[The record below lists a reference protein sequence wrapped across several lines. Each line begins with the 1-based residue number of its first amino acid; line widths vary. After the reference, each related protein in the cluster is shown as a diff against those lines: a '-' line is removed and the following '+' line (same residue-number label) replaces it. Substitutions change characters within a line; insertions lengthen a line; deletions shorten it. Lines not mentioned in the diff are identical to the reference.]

1 MSLLEIKQ
9 LEHRYGNKMTL
20 AGLNLTLE
28 EGEIIGL
35 LGPNGVGKTTLMK
48 MICGLISNY
57 EGSILVD
64 GNPIGIQTKS
74 LVSYLPDQTYF
85 RKSENIR
92 SAIGVFRD
100 FYKDFDEKKALEM
113 AIDLQLDAKQ
123 KIGSMSKGMQ
133 EKLQLIFVMSRKAR
147 LFVLD
152 EPMGG
157 IDPSTRDY
165 ILTTILNQYTEDSS
179 VLLSTHLVHDTEQ
192 IFDRVVFLKQG
203 RVFINEQVDILRAE
217 TGMSMDQYFREVY
230 R

>member
-28 EGEIIGL
+28 TGEIIGL

-48 MICGLISNY
+48 IICGLISNY
-57 EGSILVD
+57 EGSVLID
-64 GNPIGIQTKS
+64 GNPIGIQSKS

-92 SAIGVFRD
+92 SAIGMFRD
-100 FYKDFDEKKALEM
+100 FYTDFDEKKALEM

>member
-28 EGEIIGL
+28 TGEIIGL

-48 MICGLISNY
+48 IICGLISNY
-57 EGSILVD
+57 EGSVLID
-64 GNPIGIQTKS
+64 GNPIGIKSKS
-74 LVSYLPDQTYF
+74 LISYLPDQTYC

-92 SAIGVFRD
+92 SAIGMFRD
-100 FYKDFDEKKALEM
+100 FYTDFDEKKALEM

-179 VLLSTHLVHDTEQ
+179 ILLSTHLVHDTEQ

>member
-28 EGEIIGL
+28 TGEIIGL

-48 MICGLISNY
+48 IICGLISNY
-57 EGSILVD
+57 EGSVLID
-64 GNPIGIQTKS
+64 GNPIGIKSKS

-92 SAIGVFRD
+92 SAIGMFRD
-100 FYKDFDEKKALEM
+100 FYTDFDEKKALEM

>member
-28 EGEIIGL
+28 TGEIIGL

-48 MICGLISNY
+48 IICGLISNY
-57 EGSILVD
+57 EGSVLID
-64 GNPIGIQTKS
+64 GNPIGIQSKS

-92 SAIGVFRD
+92 SAIGMFRD
-100 FYKDFDEKKALEM
+100 FYTDFDEKKALEM
-113 AIDLQLDAKQ
+113 AIDLQLGAKQ

-179 VLLSTHLVHDTEQ
+179 ILLSTHLVHDTEQ

>member
-28 EGEIIGL
+28 TGEIIGL

-48 MICGLISNY
+48 IICGLISNY
-57 EGSILVD
+57 EGSVLID
-64 GNPIGIQTKS
+64 GNPIGIKSKS
-74 LVSYLPDQTYF
+74 LISYLPDQTYF

-92 SAIGVFRD
+92 SAIGMFRD
-100 FYKDFDEKKALEM
+100 FYTDFDEKKALEM

-179 VLLSTHLVHDTEQ
+179 ILLSTHLVHDTEQ

-203 RVFINEQVDILRAE
+203 RVFINEQVEI
-217 TGMSMDQYFREVY
+217 
-230 R
+230 

>member
-28 EGEIIGL
+28 TGEIIGL

-48 MICGLISNY
+48 IICGLISNY
-57 EGSILVD
+57 EGSVLID
-64 GNPIGIQTKS
+64 GNPIGIQSKS

-92 SAIGVFRD
+92 SAIGMFRD
-100 FYKDFDEKKALEM
+100 FYTDFDEKKALEM

-133 EKLQLIFVMSRKAR
+133 KKLQLIFVMSRKAR

>member
-28 EGEIIGL
+28 TGKIIGL

-48 MICGLISNY
+48 IICGLISNY
-57 EGSILVD
+57 EGSVLID
-64 GNPIGIQTKS
+64 GNPIGIQSKS

-92 SAIGVFRD
+92 SAIGMFRD

>member
-9 LEHRYGNKMTL
+9 LEHHYGNKMTL

-28 EGEIIGL
+28 QGEIIGL

-48 MICGLISNY
+48 IICGLISNY
-57 EGSILVD
+57 NGSVLID

-74 LVSYLPDQTYF
+74 LVSFLPDQTYF

-92 SAIGVFRD
+92 SAITMFRD
-100 FYKDFDEKKALEM
+100 FYKDFDEKKAMEM

-133 EKLQLIFVMSRKAR
+133 EKLQLVFVMSRKAR

-203 RVFINEQVDILRAE
+203 RVFINEQVDILREE

>member
-28 EGEIIGL
+28 TGEIIGL

-48 MICGLISNY
+48 IICGLISNY
-57 EGSILVD
+57 EGSVLID
-64 GNPIGIQTKS
+64 GNPIGIKSKS
-74 LVSYLPDQTYF
+74 LISYLPDQTYF

-92 SAIGVFRD
+92 SAIGMFRD
-100 FYKDFDEKKALEM
+100 FYTDFDEKKALEM

-179 VLLSTHLVHDTEQ
+179 ILLSTHLVHDTEQ

>member
-28 EGEIIGL
+28 TGEIIGL

-48 MICGLISNY
+48 IICGLISNY
-57 EGSILVD
+57 EGSVLID
-64 GNPIGIQTKS
+64 GNPIGIQSKS

-92 SAIGVFRD
+92 SAIGMFRD

>member
-28 EGEIIGL
+28 QGEIVGL

-48 MICGLISNY
+48 IISGLITNY
-57 EGSILVD
+57 EGSVCID
-64 GNPIGIQTKS
+64 GSPVGIQTKS
-74 LVSYLPDQTYF
+74 LVSFLPDQTYF
-85 RKSENIR
+85 RKSETIR
-92 SAIGVFRD
+92 SAITMFRD
-100 FYKDFDEKKALEM
+100 FYKDFDEKKAMDM

-133 EKLQLIFVMSRKAR
+133 EKLQLVFVMSRKAR

-165 ILTTILNQYTEDSS
+165 ILTTILNQYTEDST

-203 RVFINEQVDILRAE
+203 RVFINEQVDILREE

>member
-28 EGEIIGL
+28 TGEIIGL

-48 MICGLISNY
+48 IICGLISNY
-57 EGSILVD
+57 EGSVLID
-64 GNPIGIQTKS
+64 GNPIGIQSKS

-92 SAIGVFRD
+92 SAIGMFRD
-100 FYKDFDEKKALEM
+100 FYTDFDEKKALEM

-179 VLLSTHLVHDTEQ
+179 ILLSTHLVHDTEQ

>member
-1 MSLLEIKQ
+1 
-9 LEHRYGNKMTL
+9 
-20 AGLNLTLE
+20 
-28 EGEIIGL
+28 
-35 LGPNGVGKTTLMK
+35 
-48 MICGLISNY
+48 
-57 EGSILVD
+57 
-64 GNPIGIQTKS
+64 
-74 LVSYLPDQTYF
+74 
-85 RKSENIR
+85 
-92 SAIGVFRD
+92 
-100 FYKDFDEKKALEM
+100 M

>member
-28 EGEIIGL
+28 TGEIIGL

-48 MICGLISNY
+48 IICGLISNY
-57 EGSILVD
+57 EGSVLID
-64 GNPIGIQTKS
+64 GNPIGIKSKS

-92 SAIGVFRD
+92 SAIGMFRD
-100 FYKDFDEKKALEM
+100 FYTDFDEKKALEM

-179 VLLSTHLVHDTEQ
+179 ILLSTHLVHDTEQ

>member
-28 EGEIIGL
+28 TGEIIGL

-48 MICGLISNY
+48 IICGLISNY
-57 EGSILVD
+57 EGSVLID
-64 GNPIGIQTKS
+64 GNPISIQSKS

-92 SAIGVFRD
+92 SAIGMFRD
-100 FYKDFDEKKALEM
+100 FYTDFDEKKALEM

>member
-9 LEHRYGNKMTL
+9 LEHRYGDKMTL

-28 EGEIIGL
+28 TGEIIGL

-48 MICGLISNY
+48 IICGLISNY
-57 EGSILVD
+57 EGSVLID
-64 GNPIGIQTKS
+64 GNPIGIQSKS

-92 SAIGVFRD
+92 SAIGMFRD
-100 FYKDFDEKKALEM
+100 FYTDFDEKKALEM

>member
-28 EGEIIGL
+28 TGEIIGL

-48 MICGLISNY
+48 IICGLISNY
-57 EGSILVD
+57 EGSVLID
-64 GNPIGIQTKS
+64 GNPIGIQSKS

-92 SAIGVFRD
+92 SAIGMFRD
-100 FYKDFDEKKALEM
+100 FYTDFDEKKALEM

-152 EPMGG
+152 EPIGG

-179 VLLSTHLVHDTEQ
+179 ILLSTHLVHDTEQ

>member
-28 EGEIIGL
+28 TREIIGL

-48 MICGLISNY
+48 IICGLISNY
-57 EGSILVD
+57 EGSVLID
-64 GNPIGIQTKS
+64 GNPIGIKSKS

-92 SAIGVFRD
+92 SAIGMFRD
-100 FYKDFDEKKALEM
+100 FYTDFDEKKALEM

>member
-28 EGEIIGL
+28 TGEIIGL

-48 MICGLISNY
+48 IICGLISNY
-57 EGSILVD
+57 EGSVLID
-64 GNPIGIQTKS
+64 GNPIGIKSKS

-92 SAIGVFRD
+92 SAIGMFT
-100 FYKDFDEKKALEM
+100 DFDEKKALEM

>member
-28 EGEIIGL
+28 QGEIVGL

-48 MICGLISNY
+48 IISGLIANY
-57 EGSILVD
+57 QGSVCID
-64 GNPIGIQTKS
+64 GNPVGIQTKS
-74 LVSYLPDQTYF
+74 LVSFLPDQTYF
-85 RKSENIR
+85 RKSETIR
-92 SAIGVFRD
+92 SAITMFRD
-100 FYKDFDEKKALEM
+100 FYKDFDEKKAMDM

-133 EKLQLIFVMSRKAR
+133 EKLQLVFVMSRKAR

-165 ILTTILNQYTEDSS
+165 ILTTILNQYTEDST

-203 RVFINEQVDILRAE
+203 RVFINEQVDILREE

>member
-28 EGEIIGL
+28 TGEIIGL

-48 MICGLISNY
+48 IICGLISNY
-57 EGSILVD
+57 EGSVLID
-64 GNPIGIQTKS
+64 GNPIGIKSKS

-92 SAIGVFRD
+92 SAIGMFRD
-100 FYKDFDEKKALEM
+100 FYTDFDEKKALEM
-113 AIDLQLDAKQ
+113 AIDAKQ

>member
-28 EGEIIGL
+28 TGEIIGL

-48 MICGLISNY
+48 IICGLISNY
-57 EGSILVD
+57 EGSVLID
-64 GNPIGIQTKS
+64 GNPIGIQSKS

-92 SAIGVFRD
+92 SAIGMFRD
-100 FYKDFDEKKALEM
+100 FYTDFDEKKALEM

-123 KIGSMSKGMQ
+123 KIGSMSKGMK

-179 VLLSTHLVHDTEQ
+179 ILLSTHLVHDTEQ